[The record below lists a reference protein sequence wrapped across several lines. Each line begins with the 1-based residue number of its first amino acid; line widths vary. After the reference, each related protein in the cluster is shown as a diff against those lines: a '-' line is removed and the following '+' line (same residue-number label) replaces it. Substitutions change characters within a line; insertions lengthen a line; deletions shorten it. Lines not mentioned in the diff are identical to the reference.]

1 MAENKFFL
9 STYLGAEHAM
19 GNMIILLSDTNF
31 TRSDSRM
38 MRRTLQE
45 GDIVLCECEPSFGGW
60 YTVAMAKVI
69 SFKEDGITPDKIE
82 CVLGSEINLTGKEKI
97 INHREGHKPGCSHE

>member
-1 MAENKFFL
+1 MAENKFFF

-19 GNMIILLSDTNF
+19 GNMVILLSDTNF
-31 TRSDSRM
+31 TRPDSRI

-45 GDIVLCECEPSFGGW
+45 GDIVVCECEPRSGRW

-82 CVLGSEINLTGKEKI
+82 CVLGGKINLTGEEKI
-97 INHREGHKPGCSHE
+97 IDHREGHKLGCSHE